1 MILFP
6 RKSKEKNM
14 PQHPQPRKQESYQEH
29 DNFPADQL
37 TENDEAVR
45 IAAMTLRNILK
56 GDRS

>member
-1 MILFP
+1 
-6 RKSKEKNM
+6 M

>member
-1 MILFP
+1 
-6 RKSKEKNM
+6 M
-14 PQHPQPRKQESYQEH
+14 PQHPQPRKQESYQKH